1 MPLVVFEEVG
11 RPRVGEFWTLSEV
24 KNILKNETI
33 PNEKSEM
40 EEGMMRA
47 ECEVFN

>member
-24 KNILKNETI
+24 KNILNVI
-33 PNEKSEM
+33 
-40 EEGMMRA
+40 EEYGLDT
-47 ECEVFN
+47 VNVSVK

>member
-1 MPLVVFEEVG
+1 MREMHLQIILLRDF
-11 RPRVGEFWTLSEV
+11 TIKKQEV
-24 KNILKNETI
+24 KNILKNETF